1 MKKSENTLL
10 KLEAALQRIIE
21 RKTKRI
27 PDHRKLSVRAVEE
40 EAGLGNGSCYYYPD
54 FKLRVQSEVQKLKCL
69 TPDTAVQSDVEILR
83 EKRNQERKIKIQY
96 REKVAVLTQRLTS
109 MAAEHHQL
117 SHALRHAYSRIESL
131 EHQVI
136 ELKQGQIIRIK

>member
-1 MKKSENTLL
+1 MKKSENTLI

-54 FKLRVQSEVQKLKCL
+54 FKLRVQSEAQKLKCL

-131 EHQVI
+131 EHQGI

>member
-69 TPDTAVQSDVEILR
+69 TPDTAVQSDVKILR

>member
-54 FKLRVQSEVQKLKCL
+54 FKLRVQSEAQKLKCL
-69 TPDTAVQSDVEILR
+69 TLDAAVQSDVEILR
-83 EKRNQERKIKIQY
+83 ETRNQERKIKIQY

-109 MAAEHHQL
+109 STSIKQVVRAFDQRVERCGSVFLMAL
-117 SHALRHAYSRIESL
+117 I
-131 EHQVI
+131 
-136 ELKQGQIIRIK
+136 

>member
-54 FKLRVQSEVQKLKCL
+54 FKLRVQSEAQKLKCL

-83 EKRNQERKIKIQY
+83 EKRNQER
-96 REKVAVLTQRLTS
+96 
-109 MAAEHHQL
+109 
-117 SHALRHAYSRIESL
+117 
-131 EHQVI
+131 
-136 ELKQGQIIRIK
+136 

>member
-10 KLEAALQRIIE
+10 KLEAALLRIIE

-117 SHALRHAYSRIESL
+117 SHALRSALSRIEDL
-131 EHQVI
+131 ELQIV
-136 ELKQGQIIRIK
+136 ELKQSQENFHM

>member
-10 KLEAALQRIIE
+10 KLETALQRILDK
-21 RKTKRI
+21 KTQRI
-27 PDHRKLSVRAVEE
+27 PEHRKLSVRAVEE
-40 EAGLGNGSCYYYPD
+40 EAGLGNGSCYYYPE
-54 FKLRVQSEVQKLKCL
+54 FKLRIQSEAKNLKNQS
-69 TPDTAVQSDVEILR
+69 PDMAVKSDVKILR
-83 EKRNQERKIKIQY
+83 EKRNHERKGKIQY
-96 REKVAVLTQRLTS
+96 REKVAELNQKLAS

-131 EHQVI
+131 EHQIV

>member
-54 FKLRVQSEVQKLKCL
+54 FKLRVQSEAQKLKCL

-83 EKRNQERKIKIQY
+83 EKRNQERKVKIQY
-96 REKVAVLTQRLTS
+96 REKVAVLNQRLTS

-117 SHALRHAYSRIESL
+117 SHALRSALSHIEDL
-131 EHQVI
+131 ELQIV
-136 ELKQGQIIRIK
+136 ELKQSQIVRIK

>member
-69 TPDTAVQSDVEILR
+69 TPDTAVQSDVELLR

>member
-10 KLEAALQRIIE
+10 KLEAALQRIIA

>member
-69 TPDTAVQSDVEILR
+69 PDTGVQADVEILR

-96 REKVAVLTQRLTS
+96 REKVAVLNQRLTS

-117 SHALRHAYSRIESL
+117 SHALRSALSRIEDL
-131 EHQVI
+131 ELQII
-136 ELKQGQIIRIK
+136 ELKQSQIVRIK